1 MRRGFILFVGI
12 LALALAPA
20 LVSAQ
25 YSGAFGL
32 SGLPSMPSMFG
43 GSSKCGEPVC
53 PAFAPAVYFGW
64 GVPQD
69 RNTSVSL
76 MAQNNGAA
84 NVREITVK
92 LPTNGFWLGTALPI
106 CLGENLSFVATGWY
120 LFPGTPGGNSNED
133 VGAVRQYLANN
144 WTTQFNW
151 WFVDGAFAYGWQG
164 FSALLGLRYDYYT
177 VSISDPNN
185 NALFGGQERGD
196 VTSNGWIPF
205 VGFQSAYTDAVQSMK
220 VRILGIPTIV
230 GTGQVALTTINGNRF
245 EFDNSNYT
253 GGHFF
258 EVFGEYTRKFFG
270 ASQAGVFA
278 RWNTARATT
287 SGTGQILN
295 IAANDTY
302 NFSLNRSSWTLGGLI
317 TLDFNSPF

>member
-84 NVREITVK
+84 NVREVTIK
-92 LPTNGFWLGTALPI
+92 LPTNGFWLGAALPVS
-106 CLGENLSFVATGWY
+106 LGDNLSFVATGWY
-120 LFPGTPGGNSNED
+120 LFPGTPSANSNED
-133 VGAVRQYLANN
+133 VG
-144 WTTQFNW
+144 
-151 WFVDGAFAYGWQG
+151 
-164 FSALLGLRYDYYT
+164 LR
-177 VSISDPNN
+177 VP
-185 NALFGGQERGD
+185 GD
-196 VTSNGWIPF
+196 T
-205 VGFQSAYTDAVQSMK
+205 
-220 VRILGIPTIV
+220 L
-230 GTGQVALTTINGNRF
+230 LTTGLLHL
-245 EFDNSNYT
+245 T
-253 GGHFF
+253 GGSWMGRSHTHLADPVVA
-258 EVFGEYTRKFFG
+258 EPP
-270 ASQAGVFA
+270 
-278 RWNTARATT
+278 
-287 SGTGQILN
+287 
-295 IAANDTY
+295 AAQVCL
-302 NFSLNRSSWTLGGLI
+302 FCWG
-317 TLDFNSPF
+317 